1 MNKWMNE
8 YTSHFQWETCVLK
21 EYCMYFLTQNIFPQ
35 KTSLNNFMQPQ
46 PVAMFWS
53 RGEQEGLTRESDT
66 STEFKIMEIL
76 NDSLFVPRRGESVD
90 S

>member
-1 MNKWMNE
+1 
-8 YTSHFQWETCVLK
+8 
-21 EYCMYFLTQNIFPQ
+21 MYFVTQNIFPQ
-35 KTSLNNFMQPQ
+35 KTSLNNIMEPQ

-66 STEFKIMEIL
+66 FTEFKITEIL
-76 NDSLFVPRRGESVD
+76 SNSLLVPRRGESVD